1 MSKEELFIA
10 ADAVMAIPGVY
21 LHSLSKFTD
30 GTVSINKKGIIKTP
44 IALDLASL
52 ESPIDDIR
60 AAHAPHCYENKLVP
74 MLCFIEPE
82 IFMASRRVGRDQGIE
97 AAMGAA

>member
-1 MSKEELFIA
+1 MSKEDLFAA
-10 ADAVMAIPGVY
+10 ADAVMDIPGVY

-44 IALDLASL
+44 IALDIAAL
-52 ESPIDDIR
+52 ESPCDDIR

-82 IFMASRRVGRDQGIE
+82 VFIASRRIGEDEGIQ
-97 AAMGAA
+97 AAMVPA